1 MKILQLISGG
11 EKGGSKTHVLSLV
24 KELQKEQ
31 QITLACLM
39 EGEFYRQALAM
50 GLDARTLLQKKR
62 YHLSPVWEIGRLFK
76 QEGYQLLHCHGPRA
90 NFYGALVKK
99 LYKIPT
105 VTTIHS
111 DYLQDF
117 RHNLYKQRVYAT
129 FNKLALNTFDGYFA
143 VSDTFQE
150 MLLSRGFPREKIT
163 VIYNGLDFNA
173 QLKPETREEFLK
185 KFNLPIPAQAKLV
198 GILARLH
205 PLKGHEIF
213 LAGASRILAAAPETH
228 FIIGG
233 DGDEKE
239 KLLALRDKLGLRD
252 KVHFL
257 GQISDPPSF
266 FQAIDINTLTSH
278 TESFPYV
285 LLEGALLKKPIVSSA
300 VGGISRLVKDGE
312 TGFLFPAGNE
322 VEFAR
327 QTLKLLDDENL
338 RNTLGENLFQHAR
351 ANFSLTRLAEIHLQS
366 YEKYGRRGS
375 N

>member
-24 KELQKEQ
+24 RELQKQ
-31 QITLACLM
+31 QQVTLACLM
-39 EGEFYRQALAM
+39 EGELYRQALKM

-62 YHLSPVWEIGRLFK
+62 YHLSPVWEIGRLLK

-90 NFYGALVKK
+90 NFYGAIAKK
-99 LYKIPT
+99 FYKIPT

-111 DYLQDF
+111 DYQQDF
-117 RHNLYKQRVYAT
+117 RHSLYKQRVYAT
-129 FNKLALNTFDGYFA
+129 FNMLALNTFDGYFA
-143 VSDTFQE
+143 VSDSFRE
-150 MLLSRGFPREKIT
+150 MLISRGFPGEKIT
-163 VIYNGLDFNA
+163 VIYNGLDFDA
-173 QLKPETREEFLK
+173 QPKTEAREEFLK
-185 KFNLPIPAQAKLV
+185 KLGLSIPNQATLV

-213 LAGASRILAAAPETH
+213 LAGARRILASAPETQ

-233 DGDEKE
+233 DGEEKE
-239 KLLALRDKLGLRD
+239 KLIALRDKLGLKDR
-252 KVHFL
+252 VHFA
-257 GQISDPPSF
+257 GQISDTPSF

-285 LLEGALLKKPIVSSA
+285 LLEGALLKKPAVSSA

-312 TGFLFPAGNE
+312 TGFLFPAGDE
-322 VEFAR
+322 AEFASR
-327 QTLKLLDDENL
+327 TLKLLSDENL
-338 RNTLGENLFQHAR
+338 RKTLGEKLFWHAR

-366 YEKYGRRGS
+366 YEQYGRGRS
-375 N
+375 S

>member
-24 KELQKEQ
+24 KELQKQQ

-90 NFYGALVKK
+90 NFYGALAKK
-99 LYKIPT
+99 LYNIPT

-117 RHNLYKQRVYAT
+117 RHNLYKQRVYTT
-129 FNKLALNTFDGYFA
+129 FNTLALNTFDGYFA
-143 VSDTFQE
+143 VSDTFKE
-150 MLLSRGFPREKIT
+150 MLLARGFPREKIT

-173 QLKPETREEFLK
+173 QLKPETREEFLE
-185 KFNLPIPAQAKLV
+185 KFNLPIPAQAKVV

-213 LAGASRILAAAPETH
+213 LAGARRILAAAPKTH

-233 DGDEKE
+233 DGEEKE
-239 KLLALRDKLGLRD
+239 KLLALRDKQGLKDR
-252 KVHFL
+252 VHFT
-257 GQISDPPSF
+257 GRISDTPSF
-266 FQAIDINTLTSH
+266 FGAIDINTLTSH

-312 TGFLFPAGNE
+312 TGFLFPAGDE
-322 VEFAR
+322 AEFAR

-338 RNTLGENLFQHAR
+338 RSTLGEKLFHHAR
-351 ANFSLTRLAEIHLQS
+351 ANFSLARLAEIHLQS
-366 YEKYGRRGS
+366 YAQYGRRGS

>member
-39 EGEFYRQALAM
+39 EGEFYRQAQEM
-50 GLDARTLLQKKR
+50 GLDVRTLLQKKR
-62 YHLSPVWEIGRLFK
+62 YHLSPVREIGRLFK
-76 QEGYQLLHCHGPRA
+76 EEGYRLLHCHGPRA

-99 LYKIPT
+99 IYKIPT

-129 FNKLALNTFDGYFA
+129 FNTLALKTFDGYFA
-143 VSDTFQE
+143 VSDTFKE

-163 VIYNGLDFNA
+163 VIYNGLDFNT
-173 QLKPETREEFLK
+173 QLKPETREKFLE
-185 KFNLPIPAQAKLV
+185 KFSLPVPAQAKLV

-213 LAGASRILAAAPETH
+213 LAGARRILATAPETH

-233 DGDEKE
+233 DGEEKE
-239 KLLALRDKLGLRD
+239 KLLSLRDNLGLKDR
-252 KVHFL
+252 VHFM
-257 GQISDPPSF
+257 GQISDTPSF
-266 FQAIDINTLTSH
+266 FQAIDVNTLTSH

-285 LLEGALLKKPIVSSA
+285 LLEGARLKKPIVSSA

-312 TGFLFPAGNE
+312 TGFLFPAGDE
-322 VEFAR
+322 TEFAR
-327 QTLKLLDDENL
+327 QTLKLLGDENL
-338 RNTLGENLFQHAR
+338 RSTLGEKLFHHAR

-366 YEKYGRRGS
+366 YAQYGRRGS
-375 N
+375 S